1 MADGVVF
8 TSGANS
14 TPPANTKAATDDCGS
29 AGHVG
34 IAKLAVSANG
44 DATVIP
50 ADDDGLF
57 VQTVDRVASP
67 QHTVVAATGLSAG
80 GTSVLNAADITT
92 SKTGR
97 LAGVD
102 VASSVPFRCDVETVS
117 GARVTRTTVYG
128 QAGQTVQWR
137 PPSPRYLELVG
148 AAGVHFGAT
157 VTNLD
162 ASETADIRATIY
174 WDEVT

>member
-14 TPPANTKAATDDCGS
+14 TPPANTKAATDDCGAS
-29 AGHVG
+29 GHAG

-50 ADDDGLF
+50 ADTDGLY
-57 VQTVDRVASP
+57 VQTVDRNESP
-67 QHTVVAATGLSAG
+67 QHSPLLAAAVAAG
-80 GTSVLNAADITT
+80 GSSVLNAADITVG
-92 SKTGR
+92 KTGQ

-102 VASSVPFRCDVETVS
+102 AGSSVPFRVDVETVS
-117 GARVTRTTVYG
+117 GPRVTRTTIYG
-128 QAGQTVQWR
+128 SPGETVQWR
-137 PPSPRYLELVG
+137 PPSKRFVELAG
-148 AAGVHFGAT
+148 GAGVHFGAT
-157 VTNLD
+157 VTNL
-162 ASETADIRATIY
+162 SPHQTGDIRATIY

>member
-8 TSGANS
+8 TSGANA
-14 TPPANTKAATDDCGS
+14 TPPANTKAATDDCGA
-29 AGHVG
+29 AGHAG

-50 ADDDGLF
+50 ADLDGLH
-57 VQTVDRVASP
+57 VQTVERVSSP
-67 QHTVVAATGLSAG
+67 QHSLVAATALAAG
-80 GTSVLNAADITT
+80 GSSALNAADIATATT
-92 SKTGR
+92 GQ

-102 VASSVPFRCDVETVS
+102 VGSTVPFRADVETVS
-117 GARVTRTTVYG
+117 GARVIRATLYG
-128 QAGQTVQWR
+128 RAGETVQWR
-137 PPSPRYLELVG
+137 PPSRRFIELAGG
-148 AAGVHFGAT
+148 AGIRFGLT

-162 ASETADIRATIY
+162 ANEAADIRATVY